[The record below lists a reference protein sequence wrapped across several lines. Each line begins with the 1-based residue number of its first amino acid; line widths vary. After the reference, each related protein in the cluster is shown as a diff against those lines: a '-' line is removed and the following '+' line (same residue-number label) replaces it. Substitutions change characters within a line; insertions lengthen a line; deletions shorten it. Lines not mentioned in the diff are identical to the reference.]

1 MRDHNMSSRDKF
13 FISLVPLE
21 VRMFMLSVLVVGQ
34 IYDSGLSRS
43 GETAVR
49 LT

>member
-1 MRDHNMSSRDKF
+1 MISRDNF
-13 FISLVPLE
+13 FVSIVLLE
-21 VRMFMLSVLVVGQ
+21 VRMLTLSVLVVGQ